1 MCEDP
6 EYDVRTKD
14 WKLSAKFKDDR
25 KEVARKIADDSY
37 SEKMLLVFKVQS
49 LWRKTRMGKEC
60 EEDWDGKRVC
70 EKVVEHDTGYYA
82 KITPTY
88 LGFMNCSGDACTPG
102 SATPKL
108 NILTKSFK
116 ATFEND
122 GHKAVVSCKGGTCTA
137 KKKK

>member
-1 MCEDP
+1 
-6 EYDVRTKD
+6 
-14 WKLSAKFKDDR
+14 
-25 KEVARKIADDSY
+25 
-37 SEKMLLVFKVQS
+37 
-49 LWRKTRMGKEC
+49 
-60 EEDWDGKRVC
+60 
-70 EKVVEHDTGYYA
+70 VVEHDTGYYA

-88 LGFMNCSGDACTPG
+88 LGFMNCSGDECTPG